1 MRLMSSGVRIYTRSG
16 AGESAVDTTTAV
28 FGPTRRLGSSVV
40 RHTASPGASTSGS
53 PCQGNASGS
62 LPVECQVHTPS
73 AEFTHVP
80 AYGDLRKRA
89 LLRLGGVGQASAT
102 KGIFAAP
109 GGRAPRRL

>member
-16 AGESAVDTTTAV
+16 AGESAVDTTDV
-28 FGPTRRLGSSVV
+28 FGSTRRLGSSVV